1 MKGFLFVKSKIFTG
15 LAQQTLYSAM
25 NRAIKRGTVYQ
36 KSIECSKEEKMS
48 IF

>member
-36 KSIECSKEEKMS
+36 KSTERFKEEKIS
-48 IF
+48 VF